1 MAPLVRLIKA
11 IDCRHPCRV
20 ARRRPQE
27 LHARFMVTRAAET
40 QSRGLEGTRR
50 HALDR
55 LYENGVRKAS
65 TMARETWGM
74 QAREQATARGVRG
87 GQGLDRGI
95 FLLVRQ
101 QIRTATVGDLQNVE
115 PGSQVGRA
123 LARCFTVWPYHRI
136 DDVVLQHAADRRCR
150 LRRIAADLFPCV
162 RHLDPELRVRISNGQ
177 RDRPGRCSSLS
188 PGACAGQKDRQVK
201 RCTHRQQAITNA
213 RIMCA
218 SQRSSITWIS
228 ERKAQP
234 TRALESDRT

>member
-1 MAPLVRLIKA
+1 
-11 IDCRHPCRV
+11 
-20 ARRRPQE
+20 
-27 LHARFMVTRAAET
+27 MVTRAAGT

-136 DDVVLQHAADRRCR
+136 DDVVLQHAADRRGG
-150 LRRIAADLFPCV
+150 LYRIA
-162 RHLDPELRVRISNGQ
+162 LDFCPVIHHFDREVFVRISNCERNG
-177 RDRPGRCSSLS
+177 PSGRSPLS
-188 PGACAGQKDRQVK
+188 PGASSRQ
-201 RCTHRQQAITNA
+201 
-213 RIMCA
+213 
-218 SQRSSITWIS
+218 
-228 ERKAQP
+228 
-234 TRALESDRT
+234 